1 LDTRSSRQGGFRLEG
16 ALDDAGFEEEETM
29 IELDGVV
36 AIADVARAQAKR
48 RGGETAVTFDGR
60 ATTFAEIDRQS
71 SRIANRLIAEG
82 VPPGER
88 VAYLSK
94 NSDLFHGFM
103 FGAAKARAALTPINF
118 RLAAPEI
125 GYILGDSG
133 SRLLFVGPDFMEVA
147 EKASAALARP
157 PKLVALGFERPGFVA
172 LERWIGDASDVDPR
186 LPAEIDDD
194 FVQLYTSG
202 TTGHPKGVQLTNRN
216 YMTVLRMV
224 QGLKGLDYE
233 TGETS
238 LGAMPFF
245 HVAGVNIAVI
255 AMAGGARTVPVKDVL
270 PAVVLDLIERE
281 RVNHAFLAP
290 AIILMLMNAP
300 SIATADLSSMKTLS
314 YGASP
319 IAEDLLVRAK
329 ARFGCDFVQ
338 FYGMTETA
346 GAATYLPAE
355 AHEPSLGKLRSCG
368 IPWPSLELK
377 VVDAHDV
384 EVGVGEVGE
393 VVVRSDVVM
402 KGYWNKPEATAQAI
416 RNGWMHTGDAAYR
429 DADGYVFIYDRVK
442 DMIVTGGENVYP
454 AEVENAIFGHP
465 DLADVA
471 VIGVPDEKWGEAVKA
486 VVVARPGAAKDAA
499 SVIAWARARI
509 ANYKVPK
516 SVDFVDAI
524 PRNITGKIL
533 RRELRK
539 PYWIGRD
546 RMVN

>member
-1 LDTRSSRQGGFRLEG
+1 
-16 ALDDAGFEEEETM
+16 M